1 MSFSR
6 LYCNYSFSDN
16 KVFWDSSNRQ
26 TDNFEGQALRANF
39 NKDFNWVEKDI
50 IRDIA
55 VNYCPI
61 VGKLIFKMYENF
73 KGIREIEMKS
83 PYISKVILKNY
94 RNFKDCTVNLSH
106 KGVIIGENN
115 VGKTNFIKALQLILD
130 PSLSEET
137 RCLNEDDFFDGLIN
151 PVENNLEIIIQIFI
165 SNYQNNGNIMA
176 QLDDATV
183 NDEGEKKLKVT
194 YKYYPMENDSNN
206 YGYIIYKG
214 DNEENKFTY
223 EDRKYLNIK
232 VIKAIR
238 DVEREINNSRNSP
251 LSKLI
256 KSYCIEKND
265 LNEIADSLSESGA
278 NILKLDEIIDIG
290 RNINGSFSSILG
302 MDSGL
307 EVSLKTMNIE
317 PNKILNS
324 MKIMMA
330 NRESEDVS
338 LGLNNLLYISLM
350 LLLIKDKTI
359 PSFIKK
365 EKYEKLIVNS
375 NSNVLVKCYEKNEK
389 ENYFLKENLSEH
401 DKKDLYKFMDEYEP
415 SEGGITI
422 LVIEEPEAHLH
433 PSYQRLIYKDVIK
446 RNDTSVI
453 LTTHS
458 THITSI
464 ADIKSI
470 VHLHK
475 KSNGETKINTTAN
488 LELEPMELSDLE
500 RYVDIKRGEIY
511 LGRGVILVEGIAE
524 EYLIPRFAE
533 VMGKSLDERGIIV
546 CNINCTN
553 FKPYVKLLLKLD
565 IPFVVIT
572 DGDFYIINEEDKK
585 QFHIMDDS
593 EGEFDNCGYLG
604 IENIESLVKELEIT
618 NDDIP
623 VDIEEKDKLFKELG
637 FFIGYNTLEVDMM
650 VSAAKDVNELN
661 VFCDIFNSLTEGGQV
676 QKNNFKNE
684 IIDRQYWKCL
694 KKIEGNGIGKGRFAQ
709 NFIGKATQA
718 HIPQYVK
725 EAIECIYEK
734 VRLY

>member
-1 MSFSR
+1 
-6 LYCNYSFSDN
+6 
-16 KVFWDSSNRQ
+16 
-26 TDNFEGQALRANF
+26 
-39 NKDFNWVEKDI
+39 
-50 IRDIA
+50 
-55 VNYCPI
+55 
-61 VGKLIFKMYENF
+61 
-73 KGIREIEMKS
+73 MKS

-137 RCLNEDDFFDGLIN
+137 RCLSEDDFFDGLEN
-151 PVENNLEIIIQIFI
+151 PVENNLEIVIQVFI
-165 SNYQNNGNIMA
+165 SNYQDNGNIMA

-183 NDEGEKKLKVT
+183 NDEGEKKLKIT
-194 YKYYPMENDSNN
+194 YKYYPIESGNGKNE
-206 YGYIIYKG
+206 YGYIIFKG

-251 LSKLI
+251 LSKII
-256 KSYCIEKND
+256 KGYCIEKDD
-265 LNEIADSLSESGA
+265 LNQIADNLSQSGA
-278 NILKLDEIIDIG
+278 DILELDEIVDVG
-290 RNINGSFSSILG
+290 RNLNISFSNILG
-302 MDSGL
+302 LDNGL
-307 EVSLKTMNIE
+307 EVSLKTMNID

-324 MKIMMA
+324 MKVMLA

-350 LLLIKDKTI
+350 LLLIKDRTI
-359 PSFIKK
+359 PSFIKN
-365 EKYEKLIVNS
+365 ERYQKLIHYRDS
-375 NSNVLVKCYEKNEK
+375 DILLKCYEKNAK
-389 ENYFLKENLSEH
+389 ENYFLKENLSEEY
-401 DKKDLYKFMDEYEP
+401 KKELYKFMDENEP
-415 SEGGITI
+415 SDGGITI

-433 PSYQRLIYKDVIK
+433 PTYQRLVYKDVIK
-446 RNDTSVI
+446 KNDNSVI

-464 ADIKSI
+464 ADINSI

-475 KSNGETKINTTAN
+475 KSNGETEINTTAN
-488 LELEPMELSDLE
+488 LELECSELFDLE

-524 EYLIPRFAE
+524 EYLIPKFAE
-533 VMGKSLDERGIIV
+533 IMNKSLDEKGIII

-553 FKPYVKLLLKLD
+553 FKPYVKLLMQLN
-565 IPFVVIT
+565 IPFAVIT
-572 DGDFYIINEEDKK
+572 DGDFYIIKEGEEKK

-593 EGEFDNCGYLG
+593 GEEYDECGYLG
-604 IENIESLVKELEIT
+604 LENVEALIEELGIIS
-618 NDDIP
+618 DDIP
-623 VDIEEKDKLFKELG
+623 DDINEKDKLFKELG
-637 FFIGYNTLEVDMM
+637 FFVGNNTLEVDMM
-650 VSAAKDVNELN
+650 VSAEEDDSALK
-661 VFCDIFNSLTEGGQV
+661 VFCEIFNNLTEGGER

-684 IIDRQYWKCL
+684 IKDRQYWKCL

-709 NFIGKATQA
+709 TFTGRVVQEC
-718 HIPQYVK
+718 IPEYIK
-725 EAIECIYEK
+725 EAIEYIYEK
-734 VRLY
+734 VRMY

>member
-1 MSFSR
+1 
-6 LYCNYSFSDN
+6 
-16 KVFWDSSNRQ
+16 
-26 TDNFEGQALRANF
+26 
-39 NKDFNWVEKDI
+39 
-50 IRDIA
+50 
-55 VNYCPI
+55 
-61 VGKLIFKMYENF
+61 
-73 KGIREIEMKS
+73 MKS

-137 RCLNEDDFFDGLIN
+137 RCLNEEDFFEGLEN

-165 SNYQNNGNIMA
+165 SNYQDNGNIMA

-183 NDEGEKKLKVT
+183 NDEGDMKLKIT
-194 YKYYPMENDSNN
+194 YKYYHIESDNGNSE
-206 YGYIIYKG
+206 YGYIIFKG

-238 DVEREINNSRNSP
+238 DVEKEINNSRNSP

-265 LNEIADSLSESGA
+265 LNQIADSLSQSGA
-278 NILKLDEIIDIG
+278 DILQLDEVVDIG
-290 RNINGSFSSILG
+290 RNLNSSFSNILG
-302 MDSGL
+302 IDNVL
-307 EVSLKTMNIE
+307 EVSLKTMNID

-338 LGLNNLLYISLM
+338 LGLNNLLYIALM
-350 LLLIKDKTI
+350 LLLIKDRTI
-359 PSFIKK
+359 PSFIKN
-365 EKYEKLIVNS
+365 ERYQKLIDYRDS
-375 NSNVLVKCYEKNEK
+375 DILLKCYEKNAK
-389 ENYFLKENLSEH
+389 ENYFLKENLSEEY
-401 DKKDLYKFMDEYEP
+401 KKELYKFMDENEP
-415 SEGGITI
+415 SDGGITI

-433 PSYQRLIYKDVIK
+433 PTYQRLIYKDVIK
-446 RNDTSVI
+446 RNDNSVL

-464 ADIKSI
+464 TDINSI

-475 KSNGETKINTTAN
+475 KSNGETEINTTAN
-488 LELEPMELSDLE
+488 LELECSELFDLE

-524 EYLIPRFAE
+524 EYLIPKFAE
-533 VMGKSLDERGIIV
+533 IMGKSLDERGVIV

-553 FKPYVKLLLKLD
+553 FKPYVKLLMKLN

-572 DGDFYIINEEDKK
+572 DGDFYLLKEGEDKK
-585 QFHIMDDS
+585 RFHVMDDTD
-593 EGEFDNCGYLG
+593 EECKEWGYLG
-604 IENIESLVKELEIT
+604 IENIEALIEELEIVS
-618 NDDIP
+618 DDIP
-623 VDIEEKDKLFKELG
+623 EDIKEKDELFKKLG
-637 FFIGYNTLEVDMM
+637 FFVGNNTLEVDMM
-650 VSAAKDVNELN
+650 VSSAEDENALK
-661 VFCDIFNSLTEGGQV
+661 VFYEIFNNLTEGGEI

-684 IIDRQYWKCL
+684 IEDRQYWKCL

-709 NFIGKATQA
+709 MFTGRVVQE

-725 EAIECIYEK
+725 DAIEYIFDK
-734 VRLY
+734 VRIY